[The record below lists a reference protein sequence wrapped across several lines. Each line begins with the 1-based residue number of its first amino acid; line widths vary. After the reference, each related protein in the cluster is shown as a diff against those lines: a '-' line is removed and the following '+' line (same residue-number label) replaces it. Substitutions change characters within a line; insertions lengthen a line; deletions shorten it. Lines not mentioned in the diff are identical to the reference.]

1 MSSLTLPAPAK
12 LNLFLNITGRRSDGY
27 HLLQTLFQLLDYGDE
42 LTFSPRRDNRVS
54 VTPALPGVP
63 EAQNLIVRA
72 ARCLQRATGTA
83 RGADIALDK
92 RLPMG
97 GGLGGGSSNAATA
110 LLGLNA
116 LWDTRLTPEELAALA
131 PDLGADV
138 PVFVGGR
145 TAWAEGVGEKLQVV
159 EMPERW
165 YLVLTPPCRVS
176 TAEIFSH
183 RQLTRTNAPIK
194 IAAFLE
200 GGAGNVCEPLV
211 RELYPEVDFA
221 LDWLNQYA
229 PAQLTGTGSCL
240 FAGFD
245 DENAARDILQRR
257 PSRLQGFVA
266 RGVNTSPLHDALG
279 LL

>member
-1 MSSLTLPAPAK
+1 MNSLTLPAPAK

-42 LTFSPRRDNRVS
+42 LTFRPRRDHRVT

-63 EAQNLIVRA
+63 ESQNLVVRA
-72 ARCLQRATGTA
+72 ARSLQRATGAA
-83 RGADIALDK
+83 RGADITLDK

-97 GGLGGGSSNAATA
+97 GGIGGGSSNAATA

-116 LWDTRLTPEELAALA
+116 LWDTRLTPDELAALA
-131 PDLGADV
+131 PELGADV
-138 PVFVGGR
+138 PVFVRGR

-183 RQLTRTNAPIK
+183 RQLTRSNSPIK

-200 GGAGNVCEPLV
+200 GGAGNTCEPLV

-221 LDWLNQYA
+221 LNWLNQFA

-245 DENAARDILQRR
+245 DEHAARAVLQRR

-266 RGVNTSPLHDALG
+266 RGVNVSPLHDALG
-279 LL
+279 L